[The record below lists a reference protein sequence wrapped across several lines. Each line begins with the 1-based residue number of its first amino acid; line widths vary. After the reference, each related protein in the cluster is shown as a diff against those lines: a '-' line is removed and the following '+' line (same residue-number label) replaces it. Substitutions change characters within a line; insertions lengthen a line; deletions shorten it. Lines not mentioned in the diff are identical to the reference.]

1 MDGGKI
7 IQPNYDWIFSMLVD
21 RENPCKLLQQVT
33 KGVIQWIDH
42 FLFGCKVQVI
52 FTAYQ
57 SQKFLKKI
65 LTKILKLK
73 FSHQTKNFDFELIFN
88 ETL

>member
-1 MDGGKI
+1 MTEIFK
-7 IQPNYDWIFSMLVD
+7 IFSRLVD

-33 KGVIQWIDH
+33 KGVTEWIDH

-57 SQKFLKKI
+57 SEKFFKKI
-65 LTKILKLK
+65 
-73 FSHQTKNFDFELIFN
+73 FDKNFEIEIFSPDEN
-88 ETL
+88 IRL